1 MTNKRNKKQLMKLNK
16 GITLVALV
24 ITIIVLLILVGVTI
38 ATLTGDNG
46 ILTKAKSA
54 KTQTEQAKADENLK
68 IAIAGSYGT
77 DGKLNLKDLKDN
89 LKNQEI
95 SYTDSEEFPLK
106 VTVNGEE
113 IQIRQD
119 GTIEEVFNTEE
130 WDKTATPEDC
140 FVWKSN
146 TKGEEGY
153 SIIIGFTAK
162 LQSYS
167 KVRIPSR
174 CEKITGGEQP
184 EDDEVGRAFFEQV
197 EKVEIP
203 NTVKEIGKYAFC
215 TGMHGLQYSLKEIN
229 IPDSV
234 TNIGMRAFGGCIN
247 LKKLIIPE
255 SVKEIN
261 WSAFEYWNNTQTI
274 NFRTKS
280 EMSGWENEWDRNCN
294 ANIVYGYTEE

>member
-1 MTNKRNKKQLMKLNK
+1 MY
-16 GITLVALV
+16 
-24 ITIIVLLILVGVTI
+24 ILH
-38 ATLTGDNG
+38 
-46 ILTKAKSA
+46 
-54 KTQTEQAKADENLK
+54 
-68 IAIAGSYGT
+68 
-77 DGKLNLKDLKDN
+77 
-89 LKNQEI
+89 
-95 SYTDSEEFPLK
+95 SYTDSDEFPLE
-106 VTVNGEE
+106 VTVNGEK

-153 SIIIGFTAK
+153 RIIIGFTAK

-174 CEKITGGEQP
+174 CEKITEGGEQF

-215 TGMHGLQYSLKEIN
+215 TGMHGLMNKKMIFLHNN
-229 IPDSV
+229 IM
-234 TNIGMRAFGGCIN
+234 NIFCSN
-247 LKKLIIPE
+247 TLICVE
-255 SVKEIN
+255 VKN
-261 WSAFEYWNNTQTI
+261 GN
-274 NFRTKS
+274 KS
-280 EMSGWENEWDRNCN
+280 ENKLYSF
-294 ANIVYGYTEE
+294 